1 MGGLRISQSSNFFNT
16 CISVFS
22 CTLCAF
28 NVSKTSKPI
37 DFFLTG
43 NASPNLRT
51 FGLNALLSILFSSI
65 NKLVK
70 ASVNRQLF
78 FFNFNF
84 FVGSTRTTIL
94 THFFNLIVVTLN
106 LTHAVNFFPQL
117 HFTHVSTNEFT
128 FFSCVFTSTIR
139 AKTKQSN
146 TVETSPKQPLPPR
159 FCRSTD
165 FNRAKC
171 IQDAKTNVVNV
182 VDLAA
187 SPNINT
193 LRKQTRCTRQTV
205 RHVTNH
211 VFVDVFLS
219 RSNSVTNYTKGT
231 GSRDESTSKLCAS

>member
-1 MGGLRISQSSNFFNT
+1 MGGLRIRQSADFFNT
-16 CISVFS
+16 CISIFS
-22 CTLCAF
+22 STLSAF
-28 NVSKTSKPI
+28 NITKTSQSI
-37 DFFLTG
+37 DFFLTS

-51 FGLNALLSILFSSI
+51 FSLNSLLSILFSCI

-70 ASVNRQLF
+70 PPVNRKLF

-84 FVGSTRTTIL
+84 FVGGTRTAIL
-94 THFFNLIVVTLN
+94 THFFNLVVVTLN
-106 LTHAVNFFPQL
+106 LTHAVNLFPQL

-128 FFSCVFTSTIR
+128 FFSRVFTSTVR
-139 AKTKQSN
+139 TETKQSN

-165 FNRAKC
+165 FNWAQC